1 MLTELSF
8 NYPRTLRRVVF
19 LFLNF
24 VFAVQLVH
32 AQGAK
37 KPSANAST
45 FTAKLINLEQPTN
58 EPFRYATTLHNGSAK
73 TLVYELVAGLE
84 PGWTIAYKVDGSQIT
99 SLSMEA
105 GKTQDISIEI
115 GAAAN
120 ATPKKYQIP
129 IKALSGTDTLLL
141 NLEAVVKGSYAL
153 TFSTPSGKLNEELVS
168 GSTKQIQ
175 LTATNTG
182 TLPLKGLSFSSQL
195 PTGWECSF
203 EPSNVDK
210 LEPGK
215 SITINANLK
224 VPDKTIAG
232 DYACTFTASN
242 SNTNVQTAFRM
253 EVKTSL
259 FAGWIGIL
267 VILLAIGIVYYLIQK
282 YGRR

>member
-8 NYPRTLRRVVF
+8 NYSRILRGVA
-19 LFLNF
+19 LLLLNL
-24 VFAVQLVH
+24 VFAVPLLH
-32 AQGAK
+32 AQETK
-37 KPSANAST
+37 KSAAGEST
-45 FTAKLINLEQPTN
+45 FTAKLMNLEQPTN
-58 EPFRYATTLHNGSAK
+58 EIFRYSTELHNGSSK
-73 TLVYELVAGLE
+73 TIVYELVAGLD
-84 PGWTIAYKVDGSQIT
+84 PGWTISYKVDGSSVT

-105 GKTQDISIEI
+105 GKTQNISIEI

-120 ATPKKYQIP
+120 ATPQKYRIP
-129 IKALSGTDTLLL
+129 VKAISGTDTLLL

-153 TFSTPSGKLNEELVS
+153 TFSTPSGKLNEELTS
-168 GSTKQIQ
+168 GSTKQIK

-182 TLPLKGLSFSSQL
+182 TMLLSGLSFSSQL

-203 EPSNVDK
+203 EPSNVEK

-215 SITINANLK
+215 SVTISANLK

-232 DYACTFTASN
+232 DYACTFTATN

-259 FAGWIGIL
+259 FAGWIGVL
-267 VILLAIGIVYYLIQK
+267 VILLAVGIVYYLIRK